1 MVVVMVQV
9 MMLGM
14 VGISDSSNS
23 DGGSCVTV
31 VGGSDDG
38 DDDGDIHGACRR
50 VAESLRIPCLWSGP
64 DSTHANYVV
73 EQVPMLL
80 L

>member
-38 DDDGDIHGACRR
+38 DIHGACRR

-73 EQVPMLL
+73 EQVPTLL

>member
-1 MVVVMVQV
+1 MVAMVQV

-14 VGISDSSNS
+14 VGISASSHS

-38 DDDGDIHGACRR
+38 DDSGDIHGACRR

-64 DSTHANYVV
+64 DSTHAKHVV
-73 EQVPMLL
+73 EQVTTLL

>member
-14 VGISDSSNS
+14 MGISDSSNS
-23 DGGSCVTV
+23 DGGSCVTM
-31 VGGSDDG
+31 VGGSDDS
-38 DDDGDIHGACRR
+38 DDDGGIHGACRR

-64 DSTHANYVV
+64 NSTHVNYVV
-73 EQVPMLL
+73 EQVPTLL